1 MAESDQVRTST
12 VAYRNAHP
20 ESTAM
25 IGARMDTDMVANPFR
40 PNQVLD
46 SVADLES
53 QI

>member
-1 MAESDQVRTST
+1 MAESDQVRTSAA
-12 VAYRNAHP
+12 AYRNAHS

-25 IGARMDTDMVANPFR
+25 IGDRMDTDMVANPFR

-46 SVADLES
+46 SVADLEN